1 MYARH
6 FGLQREPFSIAP
18 DPHSLFMSE
27 RHREALAHLLYGL
40 QSGGG
45 FVLLTGEIGTGKTTV
60 SRAFLEQVP
69 AHCKVAYVFNPRLSV
84 GELMQTVCEEFGIEV
99 AAPGAKAQVDALNR
113 FLLATHAAGGISVLM
128 IDEAQKLSSSV
139 LEQLRLLTNLET
151 NERKLLQIILIGQP
165 ELRRKLAK
173 PELEQ
178 LAQRVVARFHLG
190 PLAASNV
197 APYMQHRLAVAGLQ
211 GAMPFE
217 ARALRRIHGLTG
229 GVPRRIN
236 VLADRAL
243 LGAYASGQSRVS
255 AAVLN
260 QAAAEVFDRPAACA
274 QPWAWAGVVTLAL
287 LALTLAALWWAR
299 PAPQRVPV
307 AKAAASAPPPVA
319 AASAPLSASAAT
331 ATAATAMPQE
341 TAAPAGV
348 VTVAAGGGLSQAQA
362 QRALAAMWGVTLAA
376 GDACE
381 PARTVAG
388 APAAALA
395 NADTLQCFRSSVMT
409 LALLRQL
416 ARPGVI
422 TLEVEGGVPTAA
434 LLLGLSA
441 QAAQVRIGSQ
451 DQVVTL
457 AAFGRAWRGDY
468 MSFWR
473 GTSASAAAPWL
484 EQQLQRVDPRAS
496 APGLAARLQS
506 FQRAQGLPADG
517 VAGPMTLMQLNRA
530 LGVDEPRLREL
541 GVP

>member
-84 GELMQTVCEEFGIEV
+84 MELLQTVCEEFGIEV
-99 AAPGAKAQVDALNR
+99 AASGAKAQVDALNR

-190 PLAASNV
+190 PLAASDV

-243 LGAYASGQSRVS
+243 LGAYASGHSRVS
-255 AAVLN
+255 AAVLAK
-260 QAAAEVFDRPAACA
+260 AAAEAFDRPGVSLR
-274 QPWAWAGVVTLAL
+274 PWVLAGAAGVVVLSVAL
-287 LALTLAALWWAR
+287 VALWWAWR
-299 PAPQRVPV
+299 APGRVAPLSAAASAAAPIAALPAAQG
-307 AKAAASAPPPVA
+307 ASAAASAPSPTPAAVVA
-319 AASAPLSASAAT
+319 AAASGP
-331 ATAATAMPQE
+331 MSE
-341 TAAPAGV
+341 
-348 VTVAAGGGLSQAQA
+348 AQA
-362 QRALAAMWGVTLAA
+362 QRALAAMWGVTMAD
-376 GDACE
+376 GDVCA
-381 PARTVAG
+381 PARRPIAT
-388 APAAALA
+388 PNAADA
-395 NADTLQCFRSSVMT
+395 LQCFRTTAMT

-416 ARPGVI
+416 ARPGVV
-422 TLEVEGGVPTAA
+422 TLDVEGGAPTAA

-441 QAAQVRIGSQ
+441 QTALLRVGDQ
-451 DQVVTL
+451 DQVITL
-457 AAFGRAWRGDY
+457 AAFGRTWRGDF
-468 MSFWR
+468 MSLWR
-473 GTSASAAAPWL
+473 GASASATAAWL
-484 EQQLQRVDPRAS
+484 EQQLQSLDRSAAAASLSARV
-496 APGLAARLQS
+496 QS

-541 GVP
+541 SAP

>member
-84 GELMQTVCEEFGIEV
+84 GELLQTVCEEFGIEV
-99 AAPGAKAQVDALNR
+99 AAPGAKAQIDALNR
-113 FLLATHAAGGISVLM
+113 FLLATHATGGISVLM

-190 PLAASNV
+190 PLAASDV

-211 GAMPFE
+211 GVMPFE
-217 ARALRRIHGLTG
+217 ARALRRVHGLTG

-243 LGAYASGQSRVS
+243 LGAYASGHSRVS
-255 AAVLN
+255 AAVLAK
-260 QAAAEVFDRPAACA
+260 AAAEAFDRPGVSLR
-274 QPWAWAGVVTLAL
+274 PWVLAGAAGVVVLSVAL
-287 LALTLAALWWAR
+287 VALWWAWR
-299 PAPQRVPV
+299 APGRVAPLS
-307 AKAAASAPPPVA
+307 AAASAAAPIAALPAAQGASA
-319 AASAPLSASAAT
+319 AASASAPSPTPAA
-331 ATAATAMPQE
+331 
-341 TAAPAGV
+341 V
-348 VTVAAGGGLSQAQA
+348 VAAAASGPMSEAQA
-362 QRALAAMWGVTLAA
+362 QRALAAMWGVTMAD
-376 GDACE
+376 GDVCA
-381 PARTVAG
+381 PARGPIAT
-388 APAAALA
+388 PNAADA
-395 NADTLQCFRSSVMT
+395 LQCFRSTAMT

-416 ARPGVI
+416 ARPGVV
-422 TLEVEGGVPTAA
+422 TLDLERGAPTAA
-434 LLLGLSA
+434 LLLGLSG
-441 QAAQVRIGSQ
+441 QAAQLRIGNQ
-451 DQVVTL
+451 DQVITL
-457 AAFGRAWRGDY
+457 ATFGRAWRGDF
-468 MSFWR
+468 MSLWR
-473 GTSASAAAPWL
+473 GASASAPAAWL
-484 EQQLQRVDPRAS
+484 EQQLQSLDRGAGSASLSARV
-496 APGLAARLQS
+496 QS
-506 FQRAQGLPADG
+506 FQRAHGLPADG

-541 GVP
+541 GAP